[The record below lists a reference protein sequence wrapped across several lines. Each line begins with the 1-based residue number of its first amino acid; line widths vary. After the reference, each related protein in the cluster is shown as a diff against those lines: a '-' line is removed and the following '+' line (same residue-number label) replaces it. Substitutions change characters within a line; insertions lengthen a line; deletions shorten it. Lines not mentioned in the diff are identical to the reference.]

1 MGFTVQEGSE
11 RSDGSA
17 GTVKDFKVTLSASW
31 IITADD
37 EELAKETALEL
48 AKMASSYDFDYEV
61 IDLGAAQEGAMNG
74 V

>member
-1 MGFTVQEGSE
+1 M
-11 RSDGSA
+11 
-17 GTVKDFKVTLSASW
+17 KDFKVTLSASW